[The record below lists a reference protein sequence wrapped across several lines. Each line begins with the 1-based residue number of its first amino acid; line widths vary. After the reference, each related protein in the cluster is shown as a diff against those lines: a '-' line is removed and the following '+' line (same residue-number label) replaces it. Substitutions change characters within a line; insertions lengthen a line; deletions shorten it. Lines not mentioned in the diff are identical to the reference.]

1 VSGSIL
7 IVIVAIALIL
17 LYIWF
22 RFKLAYALAAIIT
35 LVHDTFLLIGFI
47 TLFRLE
53 VSSTTIAALLTII
66 GYSLNN
72 VIVIFDRIRENRP
85 MLKDLSM
92 LKLIDTSVS
101 QSLSRTLFSSL
112 TTVFAI
118 LPLALLASGAIQLF
132 AIEMVF
138 GIVVGAY
145 SCNFLA
151 PSLLFW
157 ITKKRDLEHASP
169 VENVAVDSQEVP
181 AEKTEVE
188 KVEIPKLER
197 KMKGKRQQKK

>member
-1 VSGSIL
+1 
-7 IVIVAIALIL
+7 
-17 LYIWF
+17 
-22 RFKLAYALAAIIT
+22 
-35 LVHDTFLLIGFI
+35 
-47 TLFRLE
+47 
-53 VSSTTIAALLTII
+53 
-66 GYSLNN
+66 
-72 VIVIFDRIRENRP
+72 
-85 MLKDLSM
+85 
-92 LKLIDTSVS
+92 
-101 QSLSRTLFSSL
+101 
-112 TTVFAI
+112 
-118 LPLALLASGAIQLF
+118 LALLASGAIQLF

-169 VENVAVDSQEVP
+169 VEPIAVDAKEVP

-188 KVEIPKLER
+188 DVEIPKLER